1 MEGSYDCP
9 GCGSPIKPIR
19 GKKEMI
25 FYQEDRDFITRY
37 DLISFT
43 NSLVRDGVK
52 VQRCINSN
60 CPVERVN
67 VNKYTK

>member
-1 MEGSYDCP
+1 MEGCYNCP
-9 GCGSPIKPIR
+9 CCGTDIKPTR

-25 FYQEDRDFITRY
+25 FYQDEGNFITRY

-43 NSLVRDGVK
+43 NSLVRDGVRIQK
-52 VQRCINSN
+52 CPKNS

-67 VNKYTK
+67 VNKY

>member
-9 GCGSPIKPIR
+9 CCGTSIKPIR

-25 FYQEDRDFITRY
+25 FYQDEGSFITRY

-52 VQRCINSN
+52 VQQCPNTS

-67 VNKYTK
+67 VDKY

>member
-1 MEGSYDCP
+1 MEGSYQCP
-9 GCGSPIKPIR
+9 GCGGSIKPLR

-25 FYQEDRDFITRY
+25 FYQDNSNFITRY

-43 NSLVRDGVK
+43 NSLVKDGVK
-52 VQRCINSN
+52 VQHCPNSD

-67 VNKYTK
+67 IDKY